1 MFEPLQ
7 VAKIN
12 EHRQALATS
21 ELVDDRA
28 RLADG
33 WMSFA
38 PGVKWCNCA
47 TGAGLSA
54 ALGDA
59 ELDALEAFYKQ
70 RGVSPTIELTTL
82 ASAELLGKL
91 GRRGFRIEHFEN
103 VLARALAP
111 SEDPFASIAHGL
123 PAGLELRETDKAD
136 AGQVAQQ
143 AALVSA
149 GFRLEGAEPD
159 AADIDILERAIRHA
173 RSTSFMGFVDGQLA
187 GACSME
193 ICTIDGV
200 TACSLWGTAVSKP
213 FRRRGIQ
220 QALIAR
226 RLLHAIEHGCTLAII
241 ESKPGIPTERNAAR
255 LGFVLSYVRF
265 MMSKPEPESRAKTPE
280 PAMPG

>member
-28 RLADG
+28 PLADG
-33 WMSFA
+33 WMSFT

-54 ALGDA
+54 VVGDA

-70 RGVSPTIELTTL
+70 RGAAPAIELTTL
-82 ASAELLGKL
+82 ASEELLGKL

-103 VLARALAP
+103 VLARLLSP
-111 SEDPFASIAHGL
+111 GDEPFALLSHEL
-123 PAGLELRETDKAD
+123 PEGLEIRETDTGD
-136 AGQVAQQ
+136 GEQVREQ
-143 AALVSA
+143 AALVSG

-159 AADIDILERAIRHA
+159 AADIAILERAILHE
-173 RSTSFMGFVDGQLA
+173 RSTSFMAFVDGQLA

-193 ICTIDGV
+193 ICTIDGI
-200 TACSLWGTAVSKP
+200 TACSLWGTSVAGA

-226 RLLHAIEHGCTLAII
+226 RLVYGIERGCTLAII

-255 LGFVLSYVRF
+255 LGFALTYVRF
-265 MMSKPEPESRAKTPE
+265 MMSKTV
-280 PAMPG
+280 

>member
-1 MFEPLQ
+1 MFTAYE

-33 WMSFA
+33 WMSFT

-54 ALGDA
+54 TLGDA
-59 ELDALEAFYKQ
+59 ELDALEAFYTQ
-70 RGVSPTIELTTL
+70 RGTVPAIELTTL
-82 ASAELLGKL
+82 ASEELLGKL
-91 GRRGFRIEHFEN
+91 GQRGFRIEHFEN
-103 VLARALAP
+103 VLARPLAVGD
-111 SEDPFASIAHGL
+111 EPFALLSHEL
-123 PAGLELRETDKAD
+123 PAGLEIRETDKSD
-136 AGQVAQQ
+136 SEQVAPQ
-143 AALVSA
+143 AALVSG

-159 AADIDILERAIRHA
+159 AADIAILERAILHE
-173 RSTSFMGFVDGQLA
+173 RSTSFMAFIDGQLA

-193 ICTIDGV
+193 ICTIEGV
-200 TACSLWGTAVSKP
+200 TACSLWGTSVAAA
-213 FRRRGIQ
+213 FRKRGIQ

-226 RLLHAIEHGCTLAII
+226 RLAYGIERGCTLAIV

-255 LGFVLSYVRF
+255 LGFALSYVRF
-265 MMSKPEPESRAKTPE
+265 LMTKPEA
-280 PAMPG
+280 G